1 MLEVEPVH
9 SRATFPTLAAL
20 REFLDLDSPGFL
32 FPCPGIPKPQPSSS
46 RSPKLRQRHKRRV
59 AVWRL
64 ACDFLHSL
72 VALDSGLSVTKTS
85 QRLTR
90 PSSYGPNSLVLTAA
104 QMRMHSLCLREAT
117 RLETARRTD
126 ISERG
131 CELTGDQCTSLLLK
145 IHADSR
151 YGALRG
157 SDVPQVSLQSDLL
170 DEPPDDQVVRMLDVM
185 SPEEAHFD
193 AAEANCGHRKEING
207 PVRGS

>member
-1 MLEVEPVH
+1 
-9 SRATFPTLAAL
+9 
-20 REFLDLDSPGFL
+20 
-32 FPCPGIPKPQPSSS
+32 
-46 RSPKLRQRHKRRV
+46 
-59 AVWRL
+59 
-64 ACDFLHSL
+64 
-72 VALDSGLSVTKTS
+72 
-85 QRLTR
+85 
-90 PSSYGPNSLVLTAA
+90 
-104 QMRMHSLCLREAT
+104 MHSLCLREAT

-185 SPEEAHFD
+185 SPEEASFY
-193 AAEANCGHRKEING
+193 AAEENVVDTEGKSTAQFEALEEQYGFLG
-207 PVRGS
+207 GSYDEYVKYLMRPDIPRSMWRIVASRD